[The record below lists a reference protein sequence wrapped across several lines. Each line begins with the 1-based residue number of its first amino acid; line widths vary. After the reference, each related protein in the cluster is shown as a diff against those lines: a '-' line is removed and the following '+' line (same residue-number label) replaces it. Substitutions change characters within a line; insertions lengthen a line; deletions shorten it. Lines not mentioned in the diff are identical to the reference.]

1 MYHIMSSMLAVSRG
15 IFHKY
20 KFLLRFRTREEWD
33 IWKLFRNP
41 FQTSTFRLFSCS
53 VRTFPRRGCIGF
65 ADSFSH
71 RCFFMEERKLEHK
84 SVIFMASGTLVSC
97 WESIWCSQTFSL
109 FSKELQGLHMK
120 PPLWPTWKSTLILR
134 ALKFPSFIGQIES
147 QRRGTGA

>member
-1 MYHIMSSMLAVSRG
+1 MPSMVGVSRG

-20 KFLLRFRTREEWD
+20 KFLLSFRTGEKWD

-53 VRTFPRRGCIGF
+53 VRAFPRRGCIGF

-84 SVIFMASGTLVSC
+84 SVIFMAYETLVSC
-97 WESIWCSQTFSL
+97 WESIWSSQTFFL

-120 PPLWPTWKSTLILR
+120 PPLWVNMKIYTNSKSCW
-134 ALKFPSFIGQIES
+134 SS
-147 QRRGTGA
+147 QASLGKLNPKEEELVT